1 MKKATII
8 LLLVFFNN
16 ICQAKYRPLIL
27 SELIDNAEFI
37 GKGTI
42 INVEKN
48 NIIVQFSMFHKGN
61 SKYKIFRIQKF
72 KDWTCASR
80 WAEYRIGQEEVF
92 FFSRN
97 QNRKMVILGAGNE
110 GEMPIYKNNVI
121 YKNTIPFDKTTKNYT
136 IGKNEINGYSFSLDE
151 FKSGIEAYLSNKNY
165 YQNWNKKK
173 SKMTKKLNNTFL
185 EKLVFELQ

>member
-8 LLLVFFNN
+8 LLLVFLNTV
-16 ICQAKYRPLIL
+16 CQAKYRPLIL

-37 GKGTI
+37 GNGTI

-48 NIIVQFSMFHKGN
+48 NIVVQFSMFYKGN

-92 FFSRN
+92 FFSLN

-110 GEMPIYKNNVI
+110 GEIPIYKNNVI

-136 IGKNEINGYSFSLDE
+136 IEKNEINGYSFSLYE
-151 FKSGIEAYLSNKNY
+151 FKSGIETYLSNKNY
-165 YQNWNKKK
+165 FKNCNKKK
-173 SKMTKKLNNTFL
+173 SKMTKNLNNTFL